1 MVAILKAITLR
12 RLLVRQRQQHP
23 SSAVPSLYGCQR
35 VQQQTILTPVSF
47 IQQLCQPQ
55 PQQQQHPFRTFRSI
69 HTSQL
74 LKSSNSNVPVSQ
86 NESNNL
92 PAAFIDFAV
101 ASKIDG
107 DESHVATIVLRPG
120 ETLRAESGAM
130 IFMTE
135 GIVSKFSSSFPAS
148 HVCVAVVVVCIFYC
162 SRERNNNSLDRF
174 FYTSNSTR

>member
-1 MVAILKAITLR
+1 MVTILKAITLR

-23 SSAVPSLYGCQR
+23 SSAVPSLYGGQR
-35 VQQQTILTPVSF
+35 VRQQTPLTPVSF
-47 IQQLCQPQ
+47 IQQLCQPR
-55 PQQQQHPFRTFRSI
+55 PQQQRHSFRTFRSF
-69 HTSQL
+69 HTSQIL
-74 LKSSNSNVPVSQ
+74 NSSNSNVPVSQ

-135 GIVSKFSSSFPAS
+135 GIVSKFSFSFP
-148 HVCVAVVVVCIFYC
+148 HPTFVLQLLPCVLSIAAANGTTHWI
-162 SRERNNNSLDRF
+162 EF
-174 FYTSNSTR
+174 FYTFNSTR